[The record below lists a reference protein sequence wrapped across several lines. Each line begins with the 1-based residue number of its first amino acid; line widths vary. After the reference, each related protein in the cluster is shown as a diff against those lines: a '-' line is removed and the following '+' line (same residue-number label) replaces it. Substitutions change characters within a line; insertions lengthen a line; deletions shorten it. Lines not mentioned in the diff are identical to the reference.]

1 MALPTPDPPTL
12 RSVARR
18 VVERAL
24 AQARVAI
31 PAKVVSFD
39 RRRRTVE
46 AQPLIRRPG
55 RDGGTTQEPALAD
68 VPVVWPGTGRHR
80 VRFPLRAGDTVL
92 LVFLDRASDDWA
104 LGLQL
109 PTATNPPLVDPAEV
123 RSHDYADA
131 VAIPLSTFSAALSA
145 EVASGLAPMEDRL
158 VVENESAQLALIDGG
173 FVALGRR
180 TPGGGPSVEVLDLFD
195 QTLAALGASIV
206 IDAPT
211 KVLLAAIKVLLL
223 TIKGSL

>member
-1 MALPTPDPPTL
+1 MAQATEDPPTL

-18 VVERAL
+18 TAERAL

-31 PAKVVSFD
+31 PGKVTAFD
-39 RRRRTVE
+39 SRRRTCEV
-46 AQPLIRRPG
+46 QPLIRRPG
-55 RDGGTTQEPALAD
+55 KAGGTVQEPALAD

-92 LVFLDRASDDWA
+92 LVFLDLASDDWS

-109 PTATNPPLVDPAEV
+109 PTATNPPLVAPAEV
-123 RSHDYADA
+123 RSHDFADP

-145 EVASGLAPMEDRL
+145 ELASGLAPFEDRL

-180 TPGGGPSVEVLDLFD
+180 TPGGLPSVELVDQVILALTVLEVTFPPL
-195 QTLAALGASIV
+195 T
-206 IDAPT
+206 
-211 KVLLAAIKVLLL
+211 AIKTALL
-223 TIKGSL
+223 TIKGTL